1 MSVTNTTYSPN
12 ITWNAELYDNKHN
25 FVSKYG
31 EDVLGWLEPQ
41 EGERILDLGCG
52 TGELAAKIQ
61 ESGAIVTGFDKS
73 PEMITKAKATF
84 PGLTFEVKDATNFS
98 FDEPFDAI
106 FSNATLHWI
115 TDAQKAVACMYDN
128 LKKGGRLVLEMGGK
142 GNVKSI
148 VTAVK
153 KAMASEGLSDKLSNE
168 FWFFPSLSEYTEML
182 ERQGFRVTSAVHFDR
197 PTKLE
202 GENGMENWIRMFGG
216 FFFSQI
222 TTAESEKVIQKA
234 VEYLKRDFYKN
245 GVWHADY
252 VRLRVK
258 AVKQ

>member
-1 MSVTNTTYSPN
+1 MSVANTTYSPN
-12 ITWNAELYDNKHN
+12 ITWNAELYDTKHN

-31 EDVLGWLEPQ
+31 EDVLEWLQPHQ
-41 EGERILDLGCG
+41 GEQILDLGCG

-61 ESGAIVTGFDKS
+61 ATGAVVTGMDKS
-73 PEMITKAKATF
+73 PEMIEKAKATF

-98 FDEPFDAI
+98 FGQPFDAI

-115 TDAQKAVACMYDN
+115 TDAEKAVACMYDN
-128 LKKGGRLVLEMGGK
+128 LKKGGRLVIEMGGR

-168 FWFFPSLSEYTEML
+168 FWFFPSLSEYTAML
-182 ERQGFRVTSAVHFDR
+182 ERQGFRVTTAAHFDR

-222 TTAESEKVIQKA
+222 SAAESETVIKKA
-234 VEYLKRDFYKN
+234 VEYLRRDFYKD
-245 GVWHADY
+245 GIWYADY

-258 AVKQ
+258 AVRV

>member
-1 MSVTNTTYSPN
+1 MSVANTYSPN
-12 ITWNAELYDNKHN
+12 ITWNAELYDTKHN

-41 EGERILDLGCG
+41 EEEQILDLGCG

-61 ESGAIVTGFDKS
+61 ASGAIVTGMD
-73 PEMITKAKATF
+73 
-84 PGLTFEVKDATNFS
+84 
-98 FDEPFDAI
+98 
-106 FSNATLHWI
+106 
-115 TDAQKAVACMYDN
+115 DN

-142 GNVKSI
+142 SNVKSI
-148 VTAVK
+148 VTAIK

-222 TTAESEKVIQKA
+222 TTAESETVIKKA
-234 VEYLKRDFYKN
+234 VEYLRRDFYKN
-245 GVWHADY
+245 GAWYADY

-258 AVKQ
+258 AVKV